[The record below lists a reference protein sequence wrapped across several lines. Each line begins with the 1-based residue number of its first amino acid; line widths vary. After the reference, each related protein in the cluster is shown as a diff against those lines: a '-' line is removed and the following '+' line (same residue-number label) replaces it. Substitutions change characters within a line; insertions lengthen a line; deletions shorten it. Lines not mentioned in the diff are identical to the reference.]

1 MKVLSLFDGMS
12 CGQIALH
19 ELGIP
24 VDEYYASE
32 IDKYAISIA
41 QKNFPNTIQLG
52 DVRTI
57 KGKDLPE
64 IDLLM
69 GGSPCQGFS
78 FAGKQLNFDDPRS
91 ALFFEFLRV
100 LKEVKPQ
107 YFLLENVRMKKE
119 YQDVITA
126 HMGVEPIMI
135 NSALVSA
142 QNRVRLYWTNI
153 PNVEQPEDRGL
164 VLGDILDDFVEFKY
178 YAGKQLQK
186 AHDGGDQLNPS
197 YRSQA
202 NTIHQT
208 NKPSPTI
215 TAGTHGYAN
224 GYIKDDAMP
233 KWLEMNHNGKPR
245 IESVRT
251 TEQKSAT
258 LLASMYKGHIEGY
271 VKKPKQ
277 VATATDINGHD
288 MIKRVYSG
296 EGKSPTLTSMQG
308 GNTQP
313 KVSITE
319 TDKYYQM
326 NREGAYPNQQQ
337 DRVRKAEKPSNTL
350 TGAGSSIPNVSV
362 AVGSRIKTIPMTEV
376 RSDEANRIRKEH
388 KKKTGVDWSP
398 REMRHLVEREDDK
411 SNSLTP
417 KLTKQHILKEITSED
432 NNHVVVG
439 IHYRKLT
446 PMECERLQTLPD
458 NYTDGVSNTQRYK
471 MIGNGWTIEV
481 IKHILSH
488 IERE

>member
-1 MKVLSLFDGMS
+1 
-12 CGQIALH
+12 
-19 ELGIP
+19 
-24 VDEYYASE
+24 
-32 IDKYAISIA
+32 
-41 QKNFPNTIQLG
+41 
-52 DVRTI
+52 
-57 KGKDLPE
+57 
-64 IDLLM
+64 
-69 GGSPCQGFS
+69 
-78 FAGKQLNFDDPRS
+78 
-91 ALFFEFLRV
+91 
-100 LKEVKPQ
+100 
-107 YFLLENVRMKKE
+107 
-119 YQDVITA
+119 
-126 HMGVEPIMI
+126 
-135 NSALVSA
+135 
-142 QNRVRLYWTNI
+142 
-153 PNVEQPEDRGL
+153 
-164 VLGDILDDFVEFKY
+164 
-178 YAGKQLQK
+178 
-186 AHDGGDQLNPS
+186 HDGGDQLNPS

-471 MIGNGWTIEV
+471 MIGN
-481 IKHILSH
+481 
-488 IERE
+488 

>member
-24 VDEYYASE
+24 VDQYYASE

-57 KGKDLPE
+57 KGKDLPK

-100 LKEVKPQ
+100 MKETMPK

-153 PNVEQPEDRGL
+153 PNIEQPEDRGL
-164 VLGDILDDFVEFKY
+164 VLGDILDDFVDFKY
-178 YAGKQLQK
+178 YAGKQLQ
-186 AHDGGDQLNPS
+186 
-197 YRSQA
+197 
-202 NTIHQT
+202 
-208 NKPSPTI
+208 
-215 TAGTHGYAN
+215 
-224 GYIKDDAMP
+224 P
-233 KWLEMNHNGKPR
+233 KWLEMDHNGKPR

-251 TEQKSAT
+251 TEQKSGT
-258 LLASMYKGHIEGY
+258 LLASMYKGHVEGY

-277 VATATDINGHD
+277 VATATDIKGHD
-288 MIKRVYSG
+288 IIKRVYSG
-296 EGKSPTLTSMQG
+296 EGKSPALTTMQG
-308 GNTQP
+308 GHRQP

-362 AVGSRIKTIPMTEV
+362 AVGAAFRG
-376 RSDEANRIRKEH
+376 RSKNEDGKH
-388 KKKTGVDWSP
+388 VDWKSTKP
-398 REMRHLVEREDDK
+398 QQELETRKDEK
-411 SNSLTP
+411 SNSLSSVTKDSLVAIKQRPRGVNKGGIKALDGKTP
-417 KLTKQHILKEITSED
+417 TMTSSKWED

>member
-178 YAGKQLQK
+178 YAGKQLQP
-186 AHDGGDQLNPS
+186 Q
-197 YRSQA
+197 
-202 NTIHQT
+202 
-208 NKPSPTI
+208 
-215 TAGTHGYAN
+215 
-224 GYIKDDAMP
+224 
-233 KWLEMNHNGKPR
+233 WLEMDHNGKPR

-251 TEQKSAT
+251 TEQKSGT
-258 LLASMYKGHIEGY
+258 LTASMYKGHIEGY

-362 AVGSRIKTIPMTEV
+362 AVGAAFRG
-376 RSDEANRIRKEH
+376 RSKNEDGKH
-388 KKKTGVDWSP
+388 VDWKSTKP
-398 REMRHLVEREDDK
+398 QQELETRKDEK
-411 SNSLTP
+411 SNSLSSV
-417 KLTKQHILKEITSED
+417 TKDSLVAIKD

-458 NYTDGVSNTQRYK
+458 NYTDAVSNTQRYK